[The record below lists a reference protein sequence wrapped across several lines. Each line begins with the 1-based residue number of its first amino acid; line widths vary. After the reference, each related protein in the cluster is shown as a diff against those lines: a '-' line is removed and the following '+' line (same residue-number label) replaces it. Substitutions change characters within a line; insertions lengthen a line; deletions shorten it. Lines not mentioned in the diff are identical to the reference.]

1 MYEIESETRCTHRVY
16 PLPVYEIESETR
28 CTCRVY
34 PLPVYEIESE
44 TKCTDRVCIPLLT
57 KTRVRSGAQAGH
69 TSPPDK
75 TLGEIRCIGTVYIS
89 YFMLKKTPLKY
100 TTSTAPTALMNY
112 EIDLS
117 NIFTIYF
124 KFNFRIKLFTNDG
137 KKISDC
143 VYFETSFIYVY
154 Y

>member
-1 MYEIESETRCTHRVY
+1 
-16 PLPVYEIESETR
+16 
-28 CTCRVY
+28 
-34 PLPVYEIESE
+34 
-44 TKCTDRVCIPLLT
+44 
-57 KTRVRSGAQAGH
+57 
-69 TSPPDK
+69 
-75 TLGEIRCIGTVYIS
+75 
-89 YFMLKKTPLKY
+89 
-100 TTSTAPTALMNY
+100 MNY

-154 Y
+154 YWNIIEHVDLLNIAEILLRGM